1 MRSNP
6 RKRRCQA
13 LYQPNAPLPTALAG
27 TMAPKKAEPE
37 PEPEP
42 EAEEAG
48 EVESGSGTFFF
59 PDGSKYGAWA
69 SSPLPA

>member
-1 MRSNP
+1 
-6 RKRRCQA
+6 
-13 LYQPNAPLPTALAG
+13 
-27 TMAPKKAEPE
+27 MAPKKAPEPE

-42 EAEEAG
+42 EAEEPG

-69 SSPLPA
+69 QPAAPLTRAHAALRS